1 MLSSIQA
8 VEIFGFYLASIV
20 HALKTSSVHEAC
32 VAELLKSAGIHS
44 HYSELGEEEKCQLL
58 LKELEEDPR
67 ILSATHVEKSELL
80 EKELAIFKAARKLK
94 DKLGDDVIR
103 QTIIHMQP
111 AYQTCWNWLSC

>member
-1 MLSSIQA
+1 MRQD
-8 VEIFGFYLASIV
+8 
-20 HALKTSSVHEAC
+20 SSVHEAC

-44 HYSELGEEEKCQLL
+44 HYSELSEEEKCQLL

-103 QTIIHMQP
+103 QTIISH
-111 AYQTCWNWLSC
+111 ATSRIRHVGIGYLD